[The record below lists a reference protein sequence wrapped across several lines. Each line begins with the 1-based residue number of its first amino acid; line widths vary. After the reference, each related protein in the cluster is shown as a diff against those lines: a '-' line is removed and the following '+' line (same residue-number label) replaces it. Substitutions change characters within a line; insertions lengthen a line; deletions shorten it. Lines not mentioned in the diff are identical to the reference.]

1 MSEASDLC
9 RNYCRSAGFSERLE
23 GSQVVPS
30 NRPSPRALHLKVARL
45 RSIDY
50 AIFRS
55 FFFFPRAQP
64 SPAPSIIFRFV
75 PLGKQGILKVTRSA
89 LCFMLFL
96 PSTRKRTHQSAR
108 VLTPSICCL
117 SFLLAKENISRLP
130 LVFGSNSHPSAE
142 GPKGIK
148 TVVGRTSRVVY
159 QGPRENGFPAF
170 ISHSRLRI
178 LASVGRNKEGEEE
191 EERRE
196 QSLIL
201 FE

>member
-1 MSEASDLC
+1 MF
-9 RNYCRSAGFSERLE
+9 Y
-23 GSQVVPS
+23 
-30 NRPSPRALHLKVARL
+30 AL
-45 RSIDY
+45 
-50 AIFRS
+50 
-55 FFFFPRAQP
+55 
-64 SPAPSIIFRFV
+64 PSINKKAYTLEHASFNTVNLLFV
-75 PLGKQGILKVTRSA
+75 FSA
-89 LCFMLFL
+89 C
-96 PSTRKRTHQSAR
+96 K
-108 VLTPSICCL
+108 
-117 SFLLAKENISRLP
+117 KNISRLP

-142 GPKGIK
+142 GPRGIK